1 MLPWN
6 REAGDQVQSESGDL
20 KPEEEEE
27 EEEIDGR
34 TVSSKTRV
42 SMNGL
47 ATFIGI
53 VGFTVVLVVLVSRL
67 LTCETMSSATTI
79 CSEKTGTL
87 TLNQV
92 SIYLYCHEKMNV
104 STRFIVLITMS
115 PVNIVLNIVVKLVVL
130 CIHVSRE
137 LVVL

>member
-27 EEEIDGR
+27 IDGR
-34 TVSSKTRV
+34 SREKLKPYDAWILRRLGLTV
-42 SMNGL
+42 
-47 ATFIGI
+47 A
-53 VGFTVVLVVLVSRL
+53 LVVLVALLVRRL
-67 LTCETMSSATTI
+67 SACETMGSATTI
-79 CSEKTGTL
+79 CSDKTGTL
-87 TLNQV
+87 TLNQFV
-92 SIYLYCHEKMNV
+92 CHEKMNV

>member
-20 KPEEEEE
+20 KPEEEE
-27 EEEIDGR
+27 IDGR
-34 TVSSKTRV
+34 SREKT
-42 SMNGL
+42 MNGL

-53 VGFTVVLVVLVSRL
+53 MGLTVALVVLVALLVRRL
-67 LTCETMSSATTI
+67 SACETMGSATTI
-79 CSEKTGTL
+79 CSDKTGTL

-104 STRFIVLITMS
+104 STRFIVPL
-115 PVNIVLNIVVKLVVL
+115 NIVLNIVVKLVVL

-137 LVVL
+137 PVVL

>member
-27 EEEIDGR
+27 IDGR
-34 TVSSKTRV
+34 KKEKNTHVSV
-42 SMNGL
+42 NGL

-53 VGFTVVLVVLVSRL
+53 VGLTVALVVLVALLVRRL
-67 LTCETMSSATTI
+67 SACETMGSATTI
-79 CSEKTGTL
+79 CSDKTGTL

-92 SIYLYCHEKMNV
+92 SIYLFA
-104 STRFIVLITMS
+104 TR
-115 PVNIVLNIVVKLVVL
+115 
-130 CIHVSRE
+130 R
-137 LVVL
+137 